1 MADKLNIKLNIAGK
15 PYPLSIERSDE
26 EKYRRAERDVNML
39 VSTYKKHFRA
49 EAEDYLAM
57 AALQLAVNNIDS
69 EMNRGL
75 GEAEGELI
83 DLDRQLDEYLGN
95 LKP

>member
-26 EKYRRAERDVNML
+26 EKYRRAERDVNTL

-49 EAEDYLAM
+49 EQEDYLAM
-57 AALQLAVNNIDS
+57 AALQLAVSNIDN
-69 EMNRGL
+69 ELTKGA
-75 GEAEGELI
+75 GVDEDELI
-83 DLDRQLDEYLGN
+83 DLDRILDEYLDN
-95 LKP
+95 LKS